1 MQLAVRIFVNQ
12 RVSRRVSMWRIAN
25 MRAIGICVGVYTLW
39 VAVYTN
45 KKKLLH
51 RLYTFIFRLYRS
63 SKQLKTHRKRI
74 ISCFQQSKKCFSIF
88 LTFFFG
94 GVYCY
99 PLVCVA
105 VYTPHFP
112 IFLKRFRC
120 HHTPASKTTVPG
132 FKPVSACLNRSRSGM
147 NAVGII

>member
-1 MQLAVRIFVNQ
+1 MCKPESGRVVN
-12 RVSRRVSMWRIAN
+12 SG
-25 MRAIGICVGVYTLW
+25 GICVGVYTLW

-120 HHTPASKTTVPG
+120 HHTPASKTTFPG
-132 FKPVSACLNRSRSGM
+132 FEPVVRLHLSWTLQWTPWASSWTLPS
-147 NAVGII
+147 